1 MLRPFLPQQMHTGAP
16 TRCRSRASPP
26 RKAYSFPREL
36 KPSPF
41 CSGKTPCP
49 ELPAKQ
55 GWEERRVWL
64 PRLPWC
70 RRGAPHLPGL
80 DAFWIRHRTAAGPQD
95 LMAYLYQ
102 CLLSRNRACGV
113 RVLPRCDTG
122 AGGPGSV
129 LKGDLRPKP
138 TAPSLGLHGTSSSAH
153 RDRDKAFRCE
163 GSTANSKSQTPS
175 SAPPPE
181 RPGDS
186 GLTLAVEAVTA
197 P

>member
-1 MLRPFLPQQMHTGAP
+1 M
-16 TRCRSRASPP
+16 
-26 RKAYSFPREL
+26 
-36 KPSPF
+36 
-41 CSGKTPCP
+41 PCP

-70 RRGAPHLPGL
+70 SRGAPHLPGL

-95 LMAYLYQ
+95 LMAYLSP

-163 GSTANSKSQTPS
+163 GSTPKIPNPVLSTATRTARGLGTHSGC
-175 SAPPPE
+175 
-181 RPGDS
+181 RGRDS
-186 GLTLAVEAVTA
+186 AVTDVQRHKA
-197 P
+197 IDLPEL